1 MDDNFDMVS
10 PPIGT
15 IEETEQKTLYDF
27 GGQLLRPLLPRN
39 ADHRRFSYFFEEGT
53 QHFFMSDGAD
63 GRRCVISVRLEN
75 SAQRGAMRDYFRRN
89 MYRFS
94 HDYSCDFGFRALE
107 NAELDIVILKVYRKQ
122 MARHWDDL
130 LGQVLYVINETI
142 EETEQKTLY
151 NFGGQLLRPL
161 LPRNADHRR
170 ISYFFEEVCAGG
182 DHHFFMSDGA
192 DGRRCVISIRL
203 QNAAQLLGMPQTV
216 ISIAIHPEMQ
226 KQFAVRPLLIDQ
238 TMAVSHSPQ
247 QKQNG
252 RHSGG
257 GTVPKHIGIGL
268 LPTEDNG
275 TTSGGN
281 PSHQLDNVDDNYQFQ
296 LPLAFRSSLVHP
308 PTTTAQNVHHHQ
320 LLQQPQLN
328 ATIPS
333 MECVSVI
340 HPKMEQQFSA
350 SVDQFVDGDDDQ
362 CKTEPLDLSLSSAR
376 TKANENGTMGG
387 NGATVAGGIQRR
399 KRTTNKRQMAE
410 EMCET
415 TATGRKAMRKVTS
428 TEAEQK
434 RTSPPSAVGI
444 SLPPSVVPPSGT
456 LFTPIASPS
465 SAVSVVPSVVV
476 SSKGPSS
483 ACATVSLPVLSPAV
497 DSASRKRF
505 LCDLCGDV
513 SFLAMETL
521 IGHKKYY
528 CRNRLRPDD
537 TSNSSPGANRT
548 TPNGQLAEA
557 SHVSLGLKPIANSSS
572 SSPPSASPPLVQCPH
587 CPFQTATNALLG
599 HHQKQQHSLPV
610 VCAECGYRAF
620 TVRGLRTHARLSHIG
635 ATSVV
640 ATEQITPNKKTMAK
654 GNETKNE
661 NATTERLKGT
671 DE

>member
-1 MDDNFDMVS
+1 MPSPTPPITLQQNNGASSVS
-10 PPIGT
+10 PTMLSSLMHFLQHNKSLWGCSAPNYMPTLAAGMAAQPQQTTAMGVSDNLHTNCAKNGQHHEMVNDVQQNMNGGMDMTTGT
-15 IEETEQKTLYDF
+15 SALFAKTVDSLHNF
-27 GGQLLRPLLPRN
+27 LSPNVVLLPVAFHSL
-39 ADHRRFSYFFEEGT
+39 ADE
-53 QHFFMSDGAD
+53 QH
-63 GRRCVISVRLEN
+63 I
-75 SAQRGAMRDYFRRN
+75 
-89 MYRFS
+89 
-94 HDYSCDFGFRALE
+94 
-107 NAELDIVILKVYRKQ
+107 
-122 MARHWDDL
+122 
-130 LGQVLYVINETI
+130 
-142 EETEQKTLY
+142 
-151 NFGGQLLRPL
+151 
-161 LPRNADHRR
+161 
-170 ISYFFEEVCAGG
+170 
-182 DHHFFMSDGA
+182 
-192 DGRRCVISIRL
+192 
-203 QNAAQLLGMPQTV
+203 QLLGMPQTV
-216 ISIAIHPEMQ
+216 IPIAIHPEMQ

-257 GTVPKHIGIGL
+257 GTVPKHIGIGR

-281 PSHQLDNVDDNYQFQ
+281 PPHQLDNVDDNYQFQ

-362 CKTEPLDLSLSSAR
+362 FKTEPLDLSLSSAR

-387 NGATVAGGIQRR
+387 NGATVAGGIQRK
-399 KRTTNKRQMAE
+399 KRTTNKRQIAE

-415 TATGRKAMRKVTS
+415 TGRKAMRKVTP

-444 SLPPSVVPPSGT
+444 SFSPSVVPPSGT
-456 LFTPIASPS
+456 LFTPLASPS

-483 ACATVSLPVLSPAV
+483 ACATVTLPVLSPAV

-548 TPNGQLAEA
+548 VPNGQLAEVA
-557 SHVSLGLKPIANSSS
+557 AHASLGLKSIANSSS

-640 ATEQITPNKKTMAK
+640 AEQIMPNKKTMAK